1 MRLIPYLSQQVLI
14 PIALSERKYSAEMV
28 LIPAGS
34 FEMGDAMNET
44 EFYMESSRPVHMV
57 TLDGFYMDSTEVTNG
72 QLRGFYGTNEPQGTE
87 ALD

>member
-1 MRLIPYLSQQVLI
+1 
-14 PIALSERKYSAEMV
+14 MV

-34 FEMGDAMNET
+34 FEMGDTMNET
-44 EFYMESSRPVHMV
+44 ESYMESSRPVHTV

>member
-1 MRLIPYLSQQVLI
+1 
-14 PIALSERKYSAEMV
+14 MV

-44 EFYMESSRPVHMV
+44 ESYMESSRPVHMV

-72 QLRGFYGTNEPQGTE
+72 QLRGFLWNKRATGNRSTGLIRVITKPINR
-87 ALD
+87 